1 MSFAAIESTISPVQL
16 VISSSRHY
24 IHVVI
29 VHRKIIVAETIAQNK
44 LMFRSK

>member
-1 MSFAAIESTISPVQL
+1 MSFAPIEATINPLQL
-16 VISSSRHY
+16 VISSPRYY
-24 IHVVI
+24 IRVVI